1 MPDDKA
7 LMDALPKVGMIL
19 VAGGIGQGKST
30 LAYGILE
37 ETHDADP
44 GREVF
49 AYNFP
54 PVKAHLLPAW
64 ITVTMDE
71 EFPDG
76 SVVIADE
83 AYFAFYAKDHANELN
98 RFMEKFAGLARQKG
112 ILTLFIT
119 QATRKLTL
127 AQVAGA
133 QALLVKC
140 PDIMMARLDRAEL
153 RKTMRDALN
162 AYKALPDAEWQEATY
177 VVTLRHEGLMEKTN
191 TPPSFWSEDL
201 SKAWEGVSLTAPMPI
216 SLSHVICKRC
226 REDKPEFFDGLCQA
240 CWEKKTLTDGTVR
253 AIKKELRRP

>member
-1 MPDDKA
+1 MPVDKA
-7 LMDALPKVGMIL
+7 LMDTLPSVGMVLI
-19 VAGGIGQGKST
+19 AGGIGQGKT
-30 LAYGILE
+30 CLAYGILE
-37 ETHDADP
+37 ETHAADP
-44 GREVF
+44 GREIF

-54 PVKAHLLPAW
+54 AVKAHLLPSW
-64 ITVTMDE
+64 MKVTMDE

-119 QATRKLTL
+119 QATRKLSL

-133 QALLVKC
+133 QAMLVKC

-153 RKTMRDALN
+153 RSTMRDALN
-162 AYKALPDAEWQEATY
+162 DFRKLPDVEWQEATY

-191 TPPSFWSEDL
+191 TPPSFWTEDL
-201 SKAWEGVSLTAPMPI
+201 SRAWEGVSLLEPL
-216 SLSHVICKRC
+216 SSSVSHVICKRC
-226 REDKPEFFDGLCQA
+226 REDKQDFFDSGLCQE
-240 CWEKKTLTDGTVR
+240 CWEKRNDRRSKIALAKRQMR
-253 AIKKELRRP
+253 A